1 MRITVERFPEPVWRK
16 PPTAKVPKISKGIAD
31 PRQALAIAAQA
42 KGDSYAALSRM
53 IGRRD
58 GFLACFI
65 REGLPTALTERDHNF
80 LVAYFGQP
88 LGVRDLWLDRV

>member
-1 MRITVERFPEPVWRK
+1 MRITVERFSEPVWRK
-16 PPTAKVPKISKGIAD
+16 PPVPKAPRISKTMAD
-31 PRQALAIAAQA
+31 PRQALAIAAQT

-65 REGLPTALTERDHNF
+65 REGMPKALTARDHQW
-80 LVAYFGQP
+80 LVDYFGQP
-88 LGVRDLWLDRV
+88 LGVRDLWLHRV